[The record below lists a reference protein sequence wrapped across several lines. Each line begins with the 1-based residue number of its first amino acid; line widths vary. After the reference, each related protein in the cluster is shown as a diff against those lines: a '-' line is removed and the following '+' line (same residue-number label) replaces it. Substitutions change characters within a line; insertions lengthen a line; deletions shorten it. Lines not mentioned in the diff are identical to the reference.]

1 MAYLKEKIKEQLLK
15 AAEVKPT
22 IIDNV
27 IFLIDRL

>member
-1 MAYLKEKIKEQLLK
+1 MKCNEDIKKQLLK
-15 AAEVKPT
+15 AAEVKPA